1 MSWKLPPLNAIRAFE
16 VAARHSSFTRA
27 ADELCVTPGAISR
40 QIRALEEYLGKPLFD
55 RNYREV
61 RLSPESRS
69 FADEL
74 FVAFARIDQA
84 TRSFAGQRLVEKVR
98 VYAPVT
104 FALRWLVPRLG
115 AWHARFPG
123 QEISLVNQGVPPV
136 NLEQAG
142 IDVAIRLAGPSHNM
156 EGERLF
162 DINLTPVCSPAYLAA
177 HPMKRVTDLG
187 KAKLLQSTPRIHD
200 WNSWFDS
207 CRADRPI
214 GYEEQVFESSSMA
227 YEAAASGFGVAI
239 AMRPL
244 VEDDLRSG
252 RLVAPFLH
260 SCSDGNAFHVVYP
273 QTARAHPAVSGFVD
287 WLLEEAGKSHR
298 PEAGRLRAS

>member
-40 QIRALEEYLGKPLFD
+40 QIRGLEDYLGKPLFD

-69 FADEL
+69 YADDLFA
-74 FVAFARIDQA
+74 AFARIDQA
-84 TRSFAGQRLVEKVR
+84 TRNFAGQGKADKLRI
-98 VYAPVT
+98 YAPIT

-115 AWHARFPG
+115 SWHARFPG
-123 QEISLVNQGVPPV
+123 QEISLVNQGSPPTD
-136 NLEQAG
+136 LEGAG
-142 IDVAIRLAGPSHNM
+142 IDIAVRLAGPSHNL

-162 DINLTPVCSPAYLAA
+162 DVELTPVCSPAYLAA
-177 HPMKRVTDLG
+177 NPLKRVADLG
-187 KAKLLQSTPRIHD
+187 RAKLLQSAPRLHD
-200 WNSWFDS
+200 WRRWMDS
-207 CRADRPI
+207 CRAELPAS
-214 GYEEQVFESSSMA
+214 YEEQVFESSSMA

-244 VEDDLRSG
+244 VEDDLASG

-260 SCSDGNAFHVVYP
+260 SCSDGNAFHIVYP
-273 QTARAHPAVSGFVD
+273 QTGRTNPAIAGFVD
-287 WLLEEAGKSHR
+287 WILDEANSR
-298 PEAGRLRAS
+298 ARSDMALARAS